1 VTSTSLSVGELVTA
15 HPRAVAVLQRRQ
27 IDFCCGGARP
37 LAEACAARGIDPQ
50 ALLEEVHA
58 EEVRWRA
65 DAVRWDERS
74 LPELIDHILTR
85 YHEPLITELPRILA
99 MAHRVQQ
106 VHGDKDPR
114 IAELVARVIALK
126 DDLLPHMQKEEL
138 VLFPLI
144 RGGRGML
151 AGGPITVMH
160 VEHEEVG
167 ALLRQIRALTDDFT
181 APDGACGTWRAL
193 WQGLADLE
201 ADLHEH
207 IHLEN
212 NILFPKALHDGADAA

>member
-1 VTSTSLSVGELVTA
+1 
-15 HPRAVAVLQRRQ
+15 
-27 IDFCCGGARP
+27 
-37 LAEACAARGIDPQ
+37 
-50 ALLEEVHA
+50 
-58 EEVRWRA
+58 
-65 DAVRWDERS
+65 
-74 LPELIDHILTR
+74 
-85 YHEPLITELPRILA
+85 
-99 MAHRVQQ
+99 M
-106 VHGDKDPR
+106 
-114 IAELVARVIALK
+114 ARVIALK

-212 NILFPKALHDGADAA
+212 NILFPKALHDGAEAA